1 MFEQLMPTD
10 SYEMLLTRIILRA
23 EAVTVFRTRRTDVMM
38 LLDNIEDN
46 FILNAYFRLEVMTLL
61 GIQWPSTFENEKL
74 KARLSRDLIL
84 WFKQEDPNALFTL
97 TNGFFY

>member
-10 SYEMLLTRIILRA
+10 SYEMLLTRVILRA
-23 EAVTVFRTRRTDVMM
+23 EAVTGFRTRRTDVTM